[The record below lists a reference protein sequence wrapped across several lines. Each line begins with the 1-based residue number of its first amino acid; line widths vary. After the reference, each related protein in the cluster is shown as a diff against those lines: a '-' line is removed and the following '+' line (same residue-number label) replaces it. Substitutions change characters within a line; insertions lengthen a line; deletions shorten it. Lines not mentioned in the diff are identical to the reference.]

1 MPPHPLINF
10 QIQKYCQ
17 NELTLNGVYSR
28 NNVSVLPTHIAQ
40 IKDQAYVINFDEY
53 KLIKTYWIVL
63 CVNDDNVTYDN
74 TF

>member
-10 QIQKYCQ
+10 QIQKYYQ

-28 NNVSVLPTHIAQ
+28 NNVSVLPTPIAQ